1 MKDSSKINVWYFILW
16 IIIAIGVSV
25 GIYYFN
31 RTYHLGIDS
40 TMTGYVGLIA
50 APSTAY
56 LWIVRERKKEKELE
70 NKREDQYQERI
81 SELNKVYV
89 EGVNQLYDENKQLA
103 GAFTLVSLIDE
114 WYYLSKIYLN
124 HTNDINI
131 KIEQIVSVLFS
142 RYEQIFTDEPSL
154 FNELIKDV
162 IVKVVKSQRDTQL
175 ELDWSKFTFNNLS
188 FGLNENEYPGIEM
201 KYKNSFEEAN
211 LFRSRFIE
219 SDFSSLNLQ
228 KMTANKAVFGKSFFN
243 NSDLNKSTFIE
254 SQFRESYFMGAS
266 LIGAT
271 LHDSTFLSAN
281 LSKAKLINADLTEAS
296 FKFADLSGADLRR
309 ATLRKTD
316 FTGASLR
323 GAKLDG
329 AIIEGTYFNG
339 ADISNIDLSGEE
351 FQKAEIY
358 GLSINGKAIDA
369 DTEANIL
376 SGNLQEVFKR

>member
-1 MKDSSKINVWYFILW
+1 MKDSSKVKLWCFILW

-31 RTYHLGIDS
+31 SIYHLGIDS

-50 APSTAY
+50 APPTAY

-89 EGVNQLYDENKQLA
+89 EGVNQLYDGNKNLA

-114 WYYLSKIYLN
+114 WYYLSEVFSD
-124 HTNDINI
+124 HTKDNNI
-131 KIEQIVSVLFS
+131 KIEQTVSVLFS
-142 RYEQIFTDEPSL
+142 RYEQVFTDEPSL

-162 IVKVVKSQRDTQL
+162 IVKVVKSQINTQL
-175 ELDWSKFTFNNLS
+175 NLDWSKFTFKNLG

-228 KMTANKAVFGKSFFN
+228 KATANKAVFVKSFFN
-243 NSDLNKSTFIE
+243 NSDLSKSTFIE
-254 SQFRESYFMGAS
+254 SQFIESYFIGAS

-271 LHDSTFLSAN
+271 LHDSNFLNAYFSG
-281 LSKAKLINADLTEAS
+281 AKLINADLSYAN
-296 FKFADLSGADLRR
+296 FKFADLTGADLRD
-309 ATLRKTD
+309 ANLKKTD
-316 FTGASLR
+316 FTGALLR

-339 ADISNIDLSGEE
+339 ADISNIDLSGKE
-351 FQKAEIY
+351 FQKAEIF

-376 SGNLQEVFKR
+376 SGNLQDVFKR